1 LLREEKIYS
10 HIVYDI
16 LQEHPDIS
24 KTIVC
29 VDSECTP
36 EEEVL
41 KKLKEVENSL
51 KTKTKQPIYYLCVT
65 HALEGWLLGDPD
77 GIKQLLGPRAKVH
90 IPPSATLEC
99 KPKEIIKDIFQ
110 KADKEFLPARDNQR
124 IAEKIDLKI
133 VGKNNKSFYN
143 FQAQVKDP

>member
-1 LLREEKIYS
+1 MKIAIFSEDRYCKPFQILAQRILGKQAGVELRSKKRNDLLKEEKVYS

-24 KTIVC
+24 KIIVC

-51 KTKTKQPIYYLCVT
+51 KATD
-65 HALEGWLLGDPD
+65 LLFMRYPCIG
-77 GIKQLLGPRAKVH
+77 GMAPRR
-90 IPPSATLEC
+90 S
-99 KPKEIIKDIFQ
+99 
-110 KADKEFLPARDNQR
+110 
-124 IAEKIDLKI
+124 
-133 VGKNNKSFYN
+133 
-143 FQAQVKDP
+143 